1 MSLPIH
7 RNQETHHGEPSKS
20 PITFDFND
28 NGGFEFDDSREGDKP
43 TTLPTERE
51 YTERRNKEIGNHG
64 DRNPFLTDEP
74 DYSSNIEQNEK
85 QRSVAPLD
93 DNHDDNERQ
102 SDKNAAVVQE
112 PSMKHGVYQ
121 NTSNNKPEMDESG
134 VDTLDDHH
142 SGNSRRLSLRRVGQ
156 TDIMMIMLPFVI
168 LGYALLHIP
177 AYVVLPIMASIIAIE
192 DGIMIY
198 HRHVRHEEQG
208 AISVISCILSVLSII
223 LITI

>member
-7 RNQETHHGEPSKS
+7 RNQETHHEEPSKS

-28 NGGFEFDDSREGDKP
+28 NEGFEFDDSREGDKP

-51 YTERRNKEIGNHG
+51 YAERRNKEIGNHG

-85 QRSVAPLD
+85 QRLVAPFD

-102 SDKNAAVVQE
+102 ADKNAVVVQE
-112 PSMKHGVYQ
+112 PSMKHGAYQ
-121 NTSNNKPEMDESG
+121 NASNNESRTGESG
-134 VDTLDDHH
+134 VDTIDDHH
-142 SGNSRRLSLRRVGQ
+142 SGDARRLSLRRVGH

-192 DGIMIY
+192 NGIMIY
-198 HRHVRHEEQG
+198 HRHVRHESQG